1 MSGKFSAQIKAFADK
16 TRIKTDT
23 VLRKVTFDLMTEI
36 VRRTPVDT
44 GMARNNYFVS
54 YDRSASVETG
64 TSKTGAASIE
74 RAAQFTATL
83 KAGGVCYI
91 TNNLPYI
98 MKILEYGTSDQM
110 AAGGLSRIVAR
121 WQAIVDGAAAGSRQ
135 ARVQEFKGV
144 SE

>member
-1 MSGKFSAQIKAFADK
+1 MSFAGDVALFAKATGIRLDLVMK
-16 TRIKTDT
+16 KVCLDITR
-23 VLRKVTFDLMTEI
+23 DLTKA
-36 VRRTPVDT
+36 TPVDT
-44 GMARNNYFVS
+44 GLARSNFFFGYYPNG
-54 YDRSASVETG
+54 ATG
-64 TSKTGAASIE
+64 TEASENGAPSNA
-74 RAAQFTATL
+74 RAREFAQQLTF
-83 KAGGVCYI
+83 KAFYI

-121 WQAIVDGAAAGSRQ
+121 WQSIVDGAAAGSRQ